1 MTIQPKPY
9 KKMIRADRMTKKAV
23 WGAFAF
29 SAEEVQ
35 RLETAAR
42 WTGEKG
48 KWRAREY
55 VGRFLWWRWGWD
67 GAGLIPW
74 EHLPEMRAGAIRDAA
89 RVEEAAR
96 GLTARNVEERIAA
109 ALLAEVLKD
118 ENLEELAGCVFV
130 NAGAGAREL
139 CRLAVSGLGFLD
151 CRAIEKRRRLMGRW
165 LAVPDLVL
173 SEGREWFERVALDAL
188 KGRKRRA
195 RRIEPWLVG

>member
-1 MTIQPKPY
+1 
-9 KKMIRADRMTKKAV
+9 MIRADKMTKEAV
-23 WGAFAF
+23 WGAFEF

-35 RLETAAR
+35 RLESAAR

-55 VGRFLWWRWGWD
+55 VGLFLWRRWGWD
-67 GAGLIPW
+67 GLGLFPW
-74 EHLPEMRAGAIRDAA
+74 EYLPEMRVGVIRDAE
-89 RVEEAAR
+89 RVQEAAR

-118 ENLEELAGCVFV
+118 ARLEELAGCVFV
-130 NAGAGAREL
+130 NVGVGAREL
-139 CRLAVSGLGFLD
+139 CGQAVSGLGFLG
-151 CRAIEKRRRLMGRW
+151 CRTLEKRRRLMGRW
-165 LAVPDLVL
+165 VAVPDLVL
-173 SEGREWFERVALDAL
+173 REGREWFERVALDAL